1 MDDPRE
7 PRRRSIRLKEYD
19 YGQAGAYF
27 VTICAGHRE
36 CLFGE
41 VVEGKMHL
49 SKAGIVVQSVWEKL
63 PQRYPNTGIDVNM
76 IMPNHFHGI
85 ITIDVGAI
93 HESPLR
99 MPTLTPSRRKM
110 LLSKMVGYFKMNSA
124 KRINEIRNTPG
135 APVWQRNYYEHV
147 IRNEIDLE
155 ETREYIQNNPLKW
168 LEDENHPANI
178 KKS

>member
-1 MDDPRE
+1 MDDSKG
-7 PRRRSIRLKEYD
+7 PRRHSIRLKEYD
-19 YGQAGAYF
+19 YGQPGAYF
-27 VTICAGHRE
+27 VTVCTHHRE

-41 VVEGKMHL
+41 IVKEQIHL
-49 SKAGIVVQSVWEKL
+49 SKTGMVVKSVWEEL
-63 PQRYPNTGIDVNM
+63 PQRYPYTGIDVNM

-99 MPTLTPSRRKM
+99 NSLVTPSRRKM

-124 KRINEIRNTPG
+124 KRINDLRGTPG
-135 APVWQRNYYEHV
+135 QPVWQRNYYEHV
-147 IRNEIDLE
+147 IRNEVDLE
-155 ETREYIQNNPLKW
+155 EIREYIQNNPLKW

-178 KKS
+178 RK